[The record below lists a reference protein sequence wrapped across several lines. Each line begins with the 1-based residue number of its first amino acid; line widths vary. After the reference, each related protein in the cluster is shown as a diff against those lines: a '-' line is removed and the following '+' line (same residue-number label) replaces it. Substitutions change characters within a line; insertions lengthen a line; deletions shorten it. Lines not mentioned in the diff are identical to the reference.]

1 MASVVGDRLRLV
13 VKVLGGLVVDEVG
26 QATRLR
32 RRAKQDGWPPAEAGD
47 ASAGAPAEPGGPPT
61 GAAGAE
67 QRRARAVRQ
76 ALESLGPFYVKLGQI
91 LSTRP
96 DMVPQSIRDELQ
108 NLHDQVDI
116 QPFSVFEPVL
126 ARDLGPDWKLRF
138 DDIDTVAPL
147 GAASLAQVYRVT
159 LPGGRPAVVKI
170 QRPGIR
176 EGVLADMAL
185 MRRASRIVA
194 RVAPRFNE
202 VIDIEA
208 MLGSVFDAMEP
219 ELDFTG
225 EAHNMDEAREH
236 IRPFRSLE
244 VPRVLHASPRVLV
257 QSLAAGTSVRH
268 IDRAHFTDAERIE
281 IGKDLLRFMYHGYF
295 VHRFFHADPHAG
307 NVFAAPGAPATV
319 IDWGMVGRLDR
330 RTSLQLLPLFMTLAQ
345 NDGAGLAQHWAEMG
359 RMTPWSNM
367 PAFTADM
374 AAFVPKV
381 SHLSLEDLNFGV
393 SLTTVLAK
401 ATKRGIGSPPAVSL
415 LGKSFANL
423 DGSVRCLAPEITLP
437 EVFQGEV
444 PKILFALGREF
455 LGRNQFA
462 RNTMEVMLAAVTS
475 PEQVRGVLA
484 DIANRQFALNIHEP
498 RTPAAMGGQRATR
511 PSGGLLAL
519 GALAVLLGRRR
530 SR

>member
-13 VKVLGGLVVDEVG
+13 VKVLGSLVADEVG

-32 RRAKQDGWPPAEAGD
+32 RHAKRGTWAPAEA
-47 ASAGAPAEPGGPPT
+47 AEVS
-61 GAAGAE
+61 AGAE
-67 QRRARAVRQ
+67 QRRAKAVRH
-76 ALESLGPFYVKLGQI
+76 ALERLGPFYVKLGQI

-96 DMVPQSIRDELQ
+96 DMVPESIRDELQ
-108 NLHDQVDI
+108 NLHDQVDV

-126 ARDLGPDWKLRF
+126 AGDLGPDWKLRF

-194 RVAPRFNE
+194 RVAPKFNE

-225 EAHNMDEAREH
+225 EARAMDEAREN
-236 IRPFRSLE
+236 IRPFRTLE
-244 VPRVLHASPRVLV
+244 VPRVLHAGPRVLV
-257 QSLAAGTSVRH
+257 QSLAPGTSVRH
-268 IDRAHFTDAERIE
+268 VDRAHFTDDERIE

-295 VHRFFHADPHAG
+295 VHRVFHADPHAG
-307 NVFAAPGAPATV
+307 NVFAVPGGPATL

-345 NDGAGLAQHWAEMG
+345 NDGAGLAHHWAEMG
-359 RMTPWSNM
+359 RMTAWSNM
-367 PAFTADM
+367 PAFAADM

-381 SHLSLEDLNFGV
+381 SHLSLDDMNFGV

-455 LGRNQFA
+455 LGRHQFA
-462 RNTMEVMLAAVTS
+462 RNSMELLLSAVTG
-475 PEQVRGVLA
+475 PEQLRGVLG
-484 DIANRQFALNIHEP
+484 DVANRQFALNIHEP
-498 RTPAAMGGQRATR
+498 RTSAAMGGQRSTR
-511 PSGGLLAL
+511 PSGPLLAL
-519 GALAVLLGRRR
+519 GALAFLLGRRHPR
-530 SR
+530 

>member
-1 MASVVGDRLRLV
+1 MTTVVGDRLRLV
-13 VKVLGGLVVDEVG
+13 VKVLGSLVADEVG
-26 QATRLR
+26 RATRLR
-32 RRAKQDGWPPAEAGD
+32 RRTGRDTGHPAEDIA
-47 ASAGAPAEPGGPPT
+47 ASAGPGSGPTEGP
-61 GAAGAE
+61 E
-67 QRRARAVRQ
+67 QRRAKAVRH

-108 NLHDQVDI
+108 NLHDEVDV
-116 QPFSVFEPVL
+116 QPFSEFEPVL
-126 ARDLGPDWKLRF
+126 ARDLGADWKLRF
-138 DDIDTVAPL
+138 DDVETAAPL

-202 VIDIEA
+202 VIDVEA

-225 EAHNMDEAREH
+225 EARNMDEAREH
-236 IRPFRSLE
+236 VRPFRSLE

-257 QSLAAGTSVRH
+257 QSLADGKSVRH
-268 IDRAHFTDAERIE
+268 VDRAHFADEERVE

-307 NVFAAPGAPATV
+307 NVFAAPGGPATL

-359 RMTPWSNM
+359 RMTPWANM
-367 PAFTADM
+367 PAFAADM

-381 SHLSLEDLNFGV
+381 SHLALEDMNFGV

-462 RNTMEVMLAAVTS
+462 RNSMELLLAAVTS
-475 PEQVRGVLA
+475 PDQVRGVLS
-484 DIANRQFALNIHEP
+484 DVANRQFALNIHEP
-498 RTPAAMGGQRATR
+498 RTPAAMGGQRPTR
-511 PSGGLLAL
+511 PSRGMLAL
-519 GALAVLLGRRR
+519 GAAAFLLGRRR
-530 SR
+530 SG

>member
-1 MASVVGDRLRLV
+1 MPSVVGDRLRLV
-13 VKVLGGLVVDEVG
+13 VRVLGSLVADEVG
-26 QATRLR
+26 QATRLGR
-32 RRAKQDGWPPAEAGD
+32 RRKRDSWPPAE
-47 ASAGAPAEPGGPPT
+47 SAEPPS
-61 GAAGAE
+61 GAADSAGAE
-67 QRRARAVRQ
+67 QRRAKAVRH

-96 DMVPQSIRDELQ
+96 DMVPESIRDELQ
-108 NLHDQVDI
+108 NLHDQVDV
-116 QPFSVFEPVL
+116 QPFAEFEPVL

-138 DDIDTVAPL
+138 DDIDTVTPL

-159 LPGGRPAVVKI
+159 LPGGRSAVVKI

-185 MRRASRIVA
+185 MRRAARIVA

-225 EAHNMDEAREH
+225 EARNMDEARNN
-236 IRPFRSLE
+236 IRAFRSLE
-244 VPRVLHASPRVLV
+244 VPRVLYASPRVLV
-257 QSLAAGTSVRH
+257 QSMADGASVRH
-268 IDRAHFTDAERIE
+268 IDRRHFSDDERVE
-281 IGKDLLRFMYHGYF
+281 IGRDLLRFMYHGYF

-307 NVFAAPGAPATV
+307 NVFAAPGGPATL

-359 RMTPWSNM
+359 RMTPWANM
-367 PAFTADM
+367 PAFAADM

-381 SHLSLEDLNFGV
+381 SHLSLEDMNFGV

-444 PKILFALGREF
+444 PRILLALGREF
-455 LGRNQFA
+455 LGRHQLA
-462 RNTMEVMLAAVTS
+462 RNSMELLLAAVTS
-475 PEQVRGVLA
+475 PEQVRGVLT
-484 DIANRQFALNIHEP
+484 DIANRQFALSIHEP
-498 RTPAAMGGQRATR
+498 RTPPSLGGQRPTR
-511 PSGGLLAL
+511 PSRGLLAL
-519 GALAVLLGRRR
+519 GAAAFLLGRRR
-530 SR
+530 SG

>member
-1 MASVVGDRLRLV
+1 MTSVVGDRLRLV
-13 VKVLGGLVVDEVG
+13 VRVLGSLVADEVG

-32 RRAKQDGWPPAEAGD
+32 RRTKRDMRSPAEGLD
-47 ASAGAPAEPGGPPT
+47 GSAGSAAEAT
-61 GAAGAE
+61 AGAE
-67 QRRARAVRQ
+67 QRRAKAVRH
-76 ALESLGPFYVKLGQI
+76 ALESLGPFYVKLGQV

-108 NLHDQVDI
+108 NLHDEVDV
-116 QPFSVFEPVL
+116 QPFSEFEPVL
-126 ARDLGPDWKLRF
+126 ARDLGPNWKLRF
-138 DDIDTVAPL
+138 DDIQTVAPL

-159 LPGGRPAVVKI
+159 LPGGRAAVVKI

-185 MRRASRIVA
+185 MRRASKIVA

-225 EAHNMDEAREH
+225 EARNMDEARDH
-236 IRPFRSLE
+236 VRPFRSLE

-257 QSLAAGTSVRH
+257 QSLADGKSVRH
-268 IDRAHFTDAERIE
+268 VDPAHFTDDERVE

-307 NVFAAPGAPATV
+307 NVFAAPGGPATL

-330 RTSLQLLPLFMTLAQ
+330 RTSLQLLPLFMAMAQ

-359 RMTPWSNM
+359 RLTPWANM
-367 PAFTADM
+367 PAFAADM
-374 AAFVPKV
+374 AAFVPTV
-381 SHLSLEDLNFGV
+381 SHLSLEDMNFGV
-393 SLTTVLAK
+393 ALTTVLAK

-437 EVFQGEV
+437 EVFQAEV
-444 PKILFALGREF
+444 PKILFALGRDF

-462 RNTMEVMLAAVTS
+462 RNSMELLLAAVTS
-475 PEQVRGVLA
+475 PEQVRGVLS
-484 DIANRQFALNIHEP
+484 DVANRQFALNIHEP
-498 RTPAAMGGQRATR
+498 RTPAAMGGQRPTR
-511 PSGGLLAL
+511 PSGSLLAL
-519 GALAVLLGRRR
+519 GAAAFLLGRRR
-530 SR
+530 SG

>member
-1 MASVVGDRLRLV
+1 MPSAVGDRLRLV
-13 VKVLGGLVVDEVG
+13 VKVLGSLVADEVG
-26 QATRLR
+26 QATGLR
-32 RRAKQDGWPPAEAGD
+32 RRRRDAWPTAASAEASREAPEDAVAGD
-47 ASAGAPAEPGGPPT
+47 
-61 GAAGAE
+61 
-67 QRRARAVRQ
+67 QRRAKAVRQ

-96 DMVPQSIRDELQ
+96 DMVPESVREELQ
-108 NLHDQVDI
+108 NLHDRVDV
-116 QPFSVFEPVL
+116 QPFSAFEPVL
-126 ARDLGPDWKLRF
+126 AQDLGPDWKRRF
-138 DDIDTVAPL
+138 DDIDTVEPL
-147 GAASLAQVYRVT
+147 GAASLAQVYRVV

-185 MRRASRIVA
+185 MRKAARIVA

-225 EAHNMDEAREH
+225 EARNMDEAREH
-236 IRPFRSLE
+236 VRPFRTLA
-244 VPRVLHASPRVLV
+244 VPQVLHAGPHVLV
-257 QSLAAGTSVRH
+257 QSLAPGTSVRH
-268 IDRAHFTDAERIE
+268 LDRRHFTDDERIE
-281 IGKDLLRFMYHGYF
+281 LGKDLLRFMYHGYF

-307 NVFAAPGAPATV
+307 NVFAAPGAPATL

-359 RMTPWSNM
+359 RVTSWANM
-367 PAFTADM
+367 PAFVSDM
-374 AAFVPKV
+374 SAFVPKV
-381 SHLSLEDLNFGV
+381 SHLSLEDMNFGMA
-393 SLTTVLAK
+393 LTTVLAK
-401 ATKRGIGSPPAVSL
+401 ATRRGIGSPPAVSL

-423 DGSVRCLAPEITLP
+423 DGSVRHLAPEITLP

-444 PKILFALGREF
+444 PRILLALGREF
-455 LGRNQFA
+455 LGRHQVA
-462 RNTMEVMLAAVTS
+462 RNSMELLLTAVTS
-475 PEQVRGVLA
+475 PDQMRGVLA
-484 DIANRQFALNIHEP
+484 DVANRQFALHVHEP
-498 RTPAAMGGQRATR
+498 RTSAARGGQRPVR
-511 PSGGLLAL
+511 PSGSLLAL
-519 GALAVLLGRRR
+519 GALAYLLGRSR

>member
-1 MASVVGDRLRLV
+1 MPSAVGDRLRLV
-13 VKVLGGLVVDEVG
+13 VKVLGSLVADEVG
-26 QATRLR
+26 QAIRLR
-32 RRAKQDGWPPAEAGD
+32 RRKRDTPLPA
-47 ASAGAPAEPGGPPT
+47 ASDRAPDGAPEDV
-61 GAAGAE
+61 AGSE
-67 QRRARAVRQ
+67 LRRAKAVRR
-76 ALESLGPFYVKLGQI
+76 ALESLGPFYVKLGQM

-96 DMVPQSIRDELQ
+96 DMVPRSIRDELQ

-126 ARDLGPDWKLRF
+126 AQDLGEDWKLRF
-138 DDIDTVAPL
+138 DDVETVKPL

-185 MRRASRIVA
+185 MRKAARIVA

-225 EAHNMDEAREH
+225 EARNMDEAREH
-236 IRPFRSLE
+236 VRAFRSLE
-244 VPRVLHASPRVLV
+244 VPRVLHAGPRVLV
-257 QSLAAGTSVRH
+257 QSLAAGTPLHHV
-268 IDRAHFTDAERIE
+268 DRAHFTDSERVE
-281 IGKDLLRFMYHGYF
+281 LGKDLLRFMYHGYF

-307 NVFAAPGAPATV
+307 NIFAAPGVPATV

-330 RTSLQLLPLFMTLAQ
+330 RTSLQLLPLFMTIAQ

-359 RMTPWSNM
+359 RVTPWANM
-367 PAFTADM
+367 PAFISDM
-374 AAFVPKV
+374 SAFVPKV
-381 SHLSLEDLNFGV
+381 SHLSLEDMNFGV
-393 SLTTVLAK
+393 ALTTVLAK
-401 ATKRGIGSPPAVSL
+401 ASRRGIGSPPAVSL

-423 DGSVRCLAPEITLP
+423 DGSIRHLAPEITLP

-444 PKILFALGREF
+444 PRIMLALGKEF
-455 LGRNQFA
+455 LGRHQFA
-462 RNTMEVMLAAVTS
+462 RNSMELLLTAVTS
-475 PEQVRGVLA
+475 PEQVRGVLS
-484 DIANRQFALNIHEP
+484 DVANRQFALNVHEP
-498 RTPAAMGGQRATR
+498 RTPASMGGQRPTR

-519 GALAVLLGRRR
+519 GAMAYLIGRNHGR
-530 SR
+530 

>member
-13 VKVLGGLVVDEVG
+13 VKVLGSLVADEVG

-32 RRAKQDGWPPAEAGD
+32 RNAKRDGASPAEAD
-47 ASAGAPAEPGGPPT
+47 EAP
-61 GAAGAE
+61 AGAE
-67 QRRARAVRQ
+67 QRRAKAVRH

-96 DMVPQSIRDELQ
+96 DMVPESIRDELQ
-108 NLHDQVDI
+108 NLHDQVDV

-126 ARDLGPDWKLRF
+126 AGDLGPDWKLRF
-138 DDIDTVAPL
+138 DDVETVRPL
-147 GAASLAQVYRVT
+147 GAASLAQVYKVT
-159 LPGGRPAVVKI
+159 LPGGRPAVVKV

-185 MRRASRIVA
+185 MRRAARIVA

-208 MLGSVFDAMEP
+208 MLGAVFDAMEP
-219 ELDFTG
+219 ELNFTG
-225 EAHNMDEAREH
+225 EARNMDEARDH
-236 IRPFRSLE
+236 VRAFRTLE
-244 VPRVLHASPRVLV
+244 VPKVLHASPRVLV
-257 QSLAAGTSVRH
+257 QSLAQGDSVRH
-268 IDRAHFTDAERIE
+268 VDRAHFTDDERIE
-281 IGKDLLRFMYHGYF
+281 IGRDLLRFMYHGYF

-307 NVFAAPGAPATV
+307 NVIAQPGGPATL

-345 NDGAGLAQHWAEMG
+345 NDGAGLAHHWAGLG
-359 RMTPWSNM
+359 RITPWSNM
-367 PAFTADM
+367 PAFAADM

-381 SHLSLEDLNFGV
+381 SHLSLDEMNFGV
-393 SLTTVLAK
+393 SLTTVLGK

-444 PKILFALGREF
+444 PKILFSLGKEF
-455 LGRNQFA
+455 LGKTQFA
-462 RNTMEVMLAAVTS
+462 RNSMELLVTAVNS
-475 PEQVRGVLA
+475 PEQLRGTLA
-484 DIANRQFALNIHEP
+484 DIANRQFAINVHEP
-498 RTPAAMGGQRATR
+498 RTPSAMGGHRPTR
-511 PSGGLLAL
+511 PSGSLLAL
-519 GALAVLLGRRR
+519 GALALLIGRRR
-530 SR
+530 SG

>member
-1 MASVVGDRLRLV
+1 MTTVVGERLRLV
-13 VKVLGGLVVDEVG
+13 VKVLGSLVADEVG
-26 QATRLR
+26 RATRLR
-32 RRAKQDGWPPAEAGD
+32 RRTGRDTGHPAEDIA
-47 ASAGAPAEPGGPPT
+47 ASAGPGSGPTEGP
-61 GAAGAE
+61 E
-67 QRRARAVRQ
+67 QRRAKAVRH

-108 NLHDQVDI
+108 NLHDEVDV
-116 QPFSVFEPVL
+116 QPFSEFEPVL
-126 ARDLGPDWKLRF
+126 ARDLGADWKLRF
-138 DDIDTVAPL
+138 DDIETAAPL

-202 VIDIEA
+202 VIDVEA

-225 EAHNMDEAREH
+225 EARNMDEAREH
-236 IRPFRSLE
+236 VRPFRSLE

-257 QSLAAGTSVRH
+257 QSLADGKSVRH
-268 IDRAHFTDAERIE
+268 VDRAHFADEERVE

-307 NVFAAPGAPATV
+307 NVFAAPGGPATL

-359 RMTPWSNM
+359 RMTPWANM
-367 PAFTADM
+367 PAFAADM

-381 SHLSLEDLNFGV
+381 SHLALEDMNFGV

-437 EVFQGEV
+437 EVFQE
-444 PKILFALGREF
+444 RC
-455 LGRNQFA
+455 
-462 RNTMEVMLAAVTS
+462 
-475 PEQVRGVLA
+475 
-484 DIANRQFALNIHEP
+484 
-498 RTPAAMGGQRATR
+498 
-511 PSGGLLAL
+511 
-519 GALAVLLGRRR
+519 RR
-530 SR
+530 SCSPWAGSSSAATSSPATPWNCSWPRSPVPIRYGASCPTWPTASSR

>member
-1 MASVVGDRLRLV
+1 MTSVVGDRLRLV
-13 VKVLGGLVVDEVG
+13 VKVLGSLVADEVG

-32 RRAKQDGWPPAEAGD
+32 RRGRRDARPPAEASD
-47 ASAGAPAEPGGPPT
+47 ASAGSGADP
-61 GAAGAE
+61 AAGSE
-67 QRRARAVRQ
+67 LRRAKAVRH

-96 DMVPQSIRDELQ
+96 DMVPQSIREELQ

-126 ARDLGPDWKLRF
+126 AADLGPDWKLRF
-138 DDIDTVAPL
+138 DDVETVAPL

-185 MRRASRIVA
+185 MRRASKIVA

-219 ELDFTG
+219 ELDFNG
-225 EAHNMDEAREH
+225 EARNMDEAREH
-236 IRPFRSLE
+236 VRPFRSLE
-244 VPRVLHASPRVLV
+244 VPRVLYAGPRVLV
-257 QSLAAGTSVRH
+257 QSLADGKSVRH
-268 IDRAHFTDAERIE
+268 IDRAHFADDERVE

-307 NVFAAPGAPATV
+307 NVFAAPGGPATL

-345 NDGAGLAQHWAEMG
+345 NDGAGLARHWAEMG
-359 RMTPWSNM
+359 RITPWANM
-367 PAFTADM
+367 PAFAADM

-381 SHLSLEDLNFGV
+381 SHLALEDMNFGV

-444 PKILFALGREF
+444 PKILLALGREF

-462 RNTMEVMLAAVTS
+462 RNSMELLLTAVTS
-475 PEQVRGVLA
+475 PDQARGVLS
-484 DIANRQFALNIHEP
+484 DIANRQFALNVHEP
-498 RTPAAMGGQRATR
+498 RTPSAMGGRQPTR

-519 GALAVLLGRRR
+519 AALAVLLGRRR
-530 SR
+530 SP

>member
-1 MASVVGDRLRLV
+1 MVSVVGDRLRLV
-13 VKVLGGLVVDEVG
+13 VKVLGSLVADEVG
-26 QATRLR
+26 RATRLR
-32 RRAKQDGWPPAEAGD
+32 RHTRRSEWAPGEAAEA
-47 ASAGAPAEPGGPPT
+47 S
-61 GAAGAE
+61 AGAE
-67 QRRARAVRQ
+67 QRRAKAVRH

-96 DMVPQSIRDELQ
+96 DMVPQSLRDELQ
-108 NLHDQVDI
+108 NLHDQVDV

-126 ARDLGPDWKLRF
+126 AGDLGPDWKLRF
-138 DDIDTVAPL
+138 DDVDTVAPL
-147 GAASLAQVYRVT
+147 GAASLAQVYKVT

-185 MRRASRIVA
+185 MRRAARIVA

-225 EAHNMDEAREH
+225 EARAMDEAREN
-236 IRPFRSLE
+236 IRPFRTLE
-244 VPRVLHASPRVLV
+244 VPRVLYAGPRVLV
-257 QSLAAGTSVRH
+257 QSLAPGTSVRH
-268 IDRAHFTDAERIE
+268 IDRAHFTDDERIE

-307 NVFAAPGAPATV
+307 NVFAVPGGPATL

-330 RTSLQLLPLFMTLAQ
+330 RTSLQLLPLFMALAQ
-345 NDGAGLAQHWAEMG
+345 NDGAGLAHHWAEMG
-359 RMTPWSNM
+359 RMTAWSNM
-367 PAFTADM
+367 PAFIADM

-381 SHLSLEDLNFGV
+381 SHLSLEDMNFGV

-444 PKILFALGREF
+444 PKILLALGREF
-455 LGRNQFA
+455 LGRHQFA
-462 RNTMEVMLAAVTS
+462 RNSMELLLAAVTS
-475 PEQVRGVLA
+475 PEQLRGVLG
-484 DIANRQFALNIHEP
+484 DMANRQFALNVHEP
-498 RTPAAMGGQRATR
+498 RTSAAMGGQRPTH

-519 GALAVLLGRRR
+519 GALAFLLGRRG
-530 SR
+530 SP

>member
-13 VKVLGGLVVDEVG
+13 VKVLGNLVADEVG
-26 QATRLR
+26 QATRR
-32 RRAKQDGWPPAEAGD
+32 RRRSKRDERSPAEADAASAGSEERRAK
-47 ASAGAPAEPGGPPT
+47 
-61 GAAGAE
+61 
-67 QRRARAVRQ
+67 AVRH

-96 DMVPQSIRDELQ
+96 DMVPESIRDELQ
-108 NLHDQVDI
+108 NLHDQVDV

-126 ARDLGPDWKLRF
+126 AQDLGPDWKLRF
-138 DDIDTVAPL
+138 DDIDTTTPL

-185 MRRASRIVA
+185 MRRASKIVA

-202 VIDIEA
+202 VIDTEA

-225 EAHNMDEAREH
+225 EARNMDEARQY
-236 IRPFRSLE
+236 IRRFRTLD
-244 VPRVLHASPRVLV
+244 VPRVMHAGPRVLV
-257 QSLAAGTSVRH
+257 QSLAPGSSVRH
-268 IDRAHFTDAERIE
+268 IDRAHFSDDERIE

-295 VHRFFHADPHAG
+295 VHRMFHADPHAG
-307 NVFAAPGAPATV
+307 NVFAVPGGPATV

-345 NDGAGLAQHWAEMG
+345 NDGVGLAHHWAEMG
-359 RMTPWSNM
+359 RMTAWSNM

-381 SHLSLEDLNFGV
+381 SHLSLDDLNFGV

-437 EVFQGEV
+437 EVFKGEV
-444 PKILFALGREF
+444 PKILLALGREF
-455 LGRNQFA
+455 LGGSQFA
-462 RNTMEVMLAAVTS
+462 RNSMEMLLAAVTS

-484 DIANRQFALNIHEP
+484 DIANRQFAFNVHEP
-498 RTPAAMGGQRATR
+498 RTTAAMGGQRTTR
-511 PSGGLLAL
+511 ASGGLLAL
-519 GALAVLLGRRR
+519 GALALLLGHRRAR
-530 SR
+530 

>member
-13 VKVLGGLVVDEVG
+13 VKVLGSLVADEVG

-32 RRAKQDGWPPAEAGD
+32 RQTKRGAWAPAEAAD
-47 ASAGAPAEPGGPPT
+47 VS
-61 GAAGAE
+61 AGAE
-67 QRRARAVRQ
+67 QRRAKAVRH

-108 NLHDQVDI
+108 NLHDQVDV

-126 ARDLGPDWKLRF
+126 AGDLGPDWKLRF
-138 DDIDTVAPL
+138 DDVDTVAPL

-185 MRRASRIVA
+185 MRRASRLVA

-225 EAHNMDEAREH
+225 EARAMDEAREN
-236 IRPFRSLE
+236 IRPFRTLE
-244 VPRVLHASPRVLV
+244 VPRVLHAGPRVLV
-257 QSLAAGTSVRH
+257 QSLAPGTSVRH
-268 IDRAHFTDAERIE
+268 IDRAHFTDDERIE

-295 VHRFFHADPHAG
+295 VHRVFHADPHAG
-307 NVFAAPGAPATV
+307 NVFAVPGGPATL

-345 NDGAGLAQHWAEMG
+345 NDGSGLAHHWAEMG
-359 RMTPWSNM
+359 RMTAWSNM
-367 PAFTADM
+367 PAFAADM

-381 SHLSLEDLNFGV
+381 SHLSLDEMNFGV

-444 PKILFALGREF
+444 PKILLALGREF
-455 LGRNQFA
+455 LGRHQIA
-462 RNTMEVMLAAVTS
+462 RNSMELLLAAVTG
-475 PEQVRGVLA
+475 PEQLRGVLG
-484 DIANRQFALNIHEP
+484 DVANRQFALNIHEP
-498 RTPAAMGGQRATR
+498 RTSAAMGGQRPTR
-511 PSGGLLAL
+511 PSGPLLAL
-519 GALAVLLGRRR
+519 GALAFLLGRRR
-530 SR
+530 PR

>member
-1 MASVVGDRLRLV
+1 MPSAVGDRLRLV
-13 VKVLGGLVVDEVG
+13 VKVLGSLVADEVG
-26 QATRLR
+26 QATRSRRRKRDLGPPDAADAAGAER
-32 RRAKQDGWPPAEAGD
+32 RRAK
-47 ASAGAPAEPGGPPT
+47 
-61 GAAGAE
+61 
-67 QRRARAVRQ
+67 AVRQ

-96 DMVPQSIRDELQ
+96 DMVPESIREELQ
-108 NLHDQVDI
+108 NLHDQVDV
-116 QPFSVFEPVL
+116 QPFSEFEPMLVQ
-126 ARDLGPDWKLRF
+126 DLGPDWKLRF
-138 DDIDTVAPL
+138 DDIETVKPL
-147 GAASLAQVYRVT
+147 GAASLAQVYRVV

-185 MRRASRIVA
+185 MRRAARIVA

-225 EAHNMDEAREH
+225 EARNMDEAREQ
-236 IRPFRSLE
+236 IRNFRTLE

-268 IDRAHFTDAERIE
+268 IDQAHFTDSERVE

-307 NVFAAPGAPATV
+307 NVFAAPGGPATL

-359 RMTPWSNM
+359 RMTPWANM
-367 PAFTADM
+367 SAFTADM

-381 SHLSLEDLNFGV
+381 SRLSLEDLNFGV
-393 SLTTVLAK
+393 ALTTVLAK

-423 DGSVRCLAPEITLP
+423 EGSVRHLAPEITLS
-437 EVFQGEV
+437 EVFEGEV
-444 PKILFALGREF
+444 PRILLALGREF

-462 RNTMEVMLAAVTS
+462 RNSMELLLATVTS
-475 PEQVRGVLA
+475 PEQVRTILGDA
-484 DIANRQFALNIHEP
+484 ANRQFALHVHEP
-498 RTPAAMGGQRATR
+498 RTPAALGGQRPTR

-519 GALAVLLGRRR
+519 GALAFLLGRRR
-530 SR
+530 R

>member
-1 MASVVGDRLRLV
+1 MPSAVGDRLRLV
-13 VKVLGGLVVDEVG
+13 VKVLGSLVADEVG
-26 QATRLR
+26 QATRVRRRRREAGPPDAYPPDAEGAER
-32 RRAKQDGWPPAEAGD
+32 RRAK
-47 ASAGAPAEPGGPPT
+47 
-61 GAAGAE
+61 
-67 QRRARAVRQ
+67 AVRQ

-96 DMVPQSIRDELQ
+96 DMVPDSIRDELQ
-108 NLHDQVDI
+108 NLHDQVDV
-116 QPFSVFEPVL
+116 QPFSAFEPVL
-126 ARDLGPDWKLRF
+126 AQDLGPDWKLRF
-138 DDIDTVAPL
+138 DDMETVRPL
-147 GAASLAQVYRVT
+147 GAASLAQVYRVV
-159 LPGGRPAVVKI
+159 LPGDRPAVVKI

-185 MRRASRIVA
+185 MRRAARIVA

-202 VIDIEA
+202 VIDVEA

-225 EAHNMDEAREH
+225 EARNMDEARRH
-236 IRPFRSLE
+236 VRAFRNLA

-268 IDRAHFTDAERIE
+268 IDPDHFTDSERID

-307 NVFAAPGAPATV
+307 NVFVAPGGPATL

-359 RMTPWSNM
+359 RMTPWANM

-381 SHLSLEDLNFGV
+381 SRLSLEELNFGMA
-393 SLTTVLAK
+393 LTTVLAK

-423 DGSVRCLAPEITLP
+423 DGSVRHLAPEITLS
-437 EVFQGEV
+437 EVFEGEV
-444 PKILFALGREF
+444 PRILLALGREF

-462 RNTMEVMLAAVTS
+462 RNSMELLLTAVTS
-475 PEQVRGVLA
+475 PEQARTILGDVS
-484 DIANRQFALNIHEP
+484 NRQFALHVHEP
-498 RTPAAMGGQRATR
+498 RTPPSMGGQRPTR
-511 PSGGLLAL
+511 PSRSLLAL
-519 GALAVLLGRRR
+519 GAAALLIARRR
-530 SR
+530 TR

>member
-1 MASVVGDRLRLV
+1 MPSAVGDRLRLV
-13 VKVLGGLVVDEVG
+13 VKVLGSLVADEVG
-26 QATRLR
+26 QATRAR
-32 RRAKQDGWPPAEAGD
+32 RRKRDTGPPVVSADPLEGT
-47 ASAGAPAEPGGPPT
+47 SAGVT
-61 GAAGAE
+61 GAE
-67 QRRARAVRQ
+67 QRRARAVRH

-96 DMVPQSIRDELQ
+96 DMVPESIRDELQ
-108 NLHDQVDI
+108 NLHDQVDV
-116 QPFSVFEPVL
+116 QPFSEFEPVL

-138 DDIDTVAPL
+138 DDIETVKPL
-147 GAASLAQVYRVT
+147 GAASLAQVYRVI

-185 MRRASRIVA
+185 MRRAARIVA
-194 RVAPRFNE
+194 KVAPRFNE

-208 MLGSVFDAMEP
+208 MLGCVFDAMEP
-219 ELDFTG
+219 ELDFNG
-225 EAHNMDEAREH
+225 EARNMDEAREH
-236 IRPFRSLE
+236 MKSFRTLE
-244 VPRVLHASPRVLV
+244 VPRVLHSSPRVLV

-268 IDRAHFTDAERIE
+268 IDRAHFTDSERIE
-281 IGKDLLRFMYHGYF
+281 LGKDLLRFMYHGYF

-307 NVFAAPGAPATV
+307 NVFAAPGVPATV

-359 RMTPWSNM
+359 RVTSWSNM
-367 PAFTADM
+367 AAFTSDM

-381 SHLSLEDLNFGV
+381 SHLSLAELNFGV

-401 ATKRGIGSPPAVSL
+401 ATKRGIGSPPAISL

-423 DGSVRCLAPEITLP
+423 DGSVRHLAPEITLP
-437 EVFQGEV
+437 EVFEGEV
-444 PKILFALGREF
+444 PRILLALGKEF

-462 RNTMEVMLAAVTS
+462 RNSMEVLLAAVTS
-475 PEQVRGVLA
+475 PEQLRSVLG
-484 DIANRQFALNIHEP
+484 DVANRQFALHVHEP
-498 RTPAAMGGQRATR
+498 RTPAAMGGQRPTR

-519 GALAVLLGRRR
+519 GALAFLLGR
-530 SR
+530 SRGR

>member
-13 VKVLGGLVVDEVG
+13 VKVLGNLVADEVG
-26 QATRLR
+26 QATRR
-32 RRAKQDGWPPAEAGD
+32 RRRSKRDEHSPAEADTASAGSEERRAK
-47 ASAGAPAEPGGPPT
+47 
-61 GAAGAE
+61 
-67 QRRARAVRQ
+67 AVRH

-96 DMVPQSIRDELQ
+96 DMVPESIRDELQ
-108 NLHDQVDI
+108 NLHDQVDV

-138 DDIDTVAPL
+138 DDIDTTKPL
-147 GAASLAQVYRVT
+147 GAASLAQVYRVA

-185 MRRASRIVA
+185 MRRASKIVA

-202 VIDIEA
+202 VIDTEA

-225 EAHNMDEAREH
+225 EARNMDEARQH
-236 IRPFRSLE
+236 IRRFRTLD
-244 VPRVLHASPRVLV
+244 VPRVMHASPRVLV
-257 QSLAAGTSVRH
+257 QSLAPGSSVRH
-268 IDRAHFTDAERIE
+268 IDRAHFSDDERIE

-295 VHRFFHADPHAG
+295 VHRMFHADPHAG
-307 NVFAAPGAPATV
+307 NVFAVPGGPATV

-345 NDGAGLAQHWAEMG
+345 NDGVGLAHHWAEMG
-359 RMTPWSNM
+359 RLTPWANM

-381 SHLSLEDLNFGV
+381 SHLSLDDLNFGV

-423 DGSVRCLAPEITLP
+423 DGSVRCLAPEIALP
-437 EVFQGEV
+437 EVFKGEV
-444 PKILFALGREF
+444 PKILLSLGREF
-455 LGRNQFA
+455 LGGSQFA
-462 RNTMEVMLAAVTS
+462 RNSMEMLLAAVTS
-475 PEQVRGVLA
+475 PEQARGVLA

-498 RTPAAMGGQRATR
+498 RTPAAMGGQRSTR

-519 GALAVLLGRRR
+519 GALALLISHRR

>member
-13 VKVLGGLVVDEVG
+13 VRVLGSLVADEVG

-32 RRAKQDGWPPAEAGD
+32 RRSRQGAGSPAEA
-47 ASAGAPAEPGGPPT
+47 AEAT
-61 GAAGAE
+61 AGAE
-67 QRRARAVRQ
+67 RRRAKAVRH

-96 DMVPQSIRDELQ
+96 DMVPQSIRDELE
-108 NLHDQVDI
+108 NLHDQVDV

-126 ARDLGPDWKLRF
+126 ERDLGPDWKLRF
-138 DDIDTVAPL
+138 DDVETSAPL
-147 GAASLAQVYRVT
+147 GAASLAQVYRVV

-185 MRRASRIVA
+185 MRRAARVVA
-194 RVAPRFNE
+194 RAAPRFNE
-202 VIDIEA
+202 VIDVEA

-219 ELDFTG
+219 ELDFNG
-225 EAHNMDEAREH
+225 EARNMDEAREH
-236 IRPFRSLE
+236 VRPFRSLE
-244 VPRVLHASPRVLV
+244 VPRVLHAGPRVLV
-257 QSLAAGTSVRH
+257 QSLAEGKSVRH
-268 IDRAHFTDAERIE
+268 VDRAHFTDDERLE
-281 IGKDLLRFMYHGYF
+281 IGKDLVRFMYHGYF
-295 VHRFFHADPHAG
+295 VHRVFHADPHAG
-307 NVFAAPGAPATV
+307 NVFAVPGGPATL

-345 NDGAGLAQHWAEMG
+345 NDGAGLAHHWAEMG
-359 RMTPWSNM
+359 RMTSWSNM
-367 PAFTADM
+367 PAFVADM

-415 LGKSFANL
+415 LGKSFANV
-423 DGSVRCLAPEITLP
+423 DGSVRHLAPEITLP

-444 PKILFALGREF
+444 PKILFSLGREF
-455 LGRNQFA
+455 LGGGQFA
-462 RNTMEVMLAAVTS
+462 RTSMELLLAAVSS
-475 PEQVRGVLA
+475 PEQVRGVLT
-484 DIANRQFALNIHEP
+484 DVANRQFALHVHQP
-498 RTPAAMGGQRATR
+498 HTSPALGGQRPTR

-519 GALAVLLGRRR
+519 GALALLVARRR
-530 SR
+530 GR

>member
-13 VKVLGGLVVDEVG
+13 VKVLGSLVVDEVE
-26 QATRLR
+26 QTARLR
-32 RRAKQDGWPPAEAGD
+32 RRSKRDEPPPAEAAQ
-47 ASAGAPAEPGGPPT
+47 AS
-61 GAAGAE
+61 AGAE
-67 QRRARAVRQ
+67 QRRARAVRR

-91 LSTRP
+91 LSSRP
-96 DMVPQSIRDELQ
+96 DMVPQTIRDELQ
-108 NLHDQVDI
+108 NLHDQVDV

-126 ARDLGPDWKLRF
+126 AGDLGPDWKLRF
-138 DDIDTVAPL
+138 DDIDTTAPL

-225 EAHNMDEAREH
+225 EARNMDEAREN
-236 IRPFRSLE
+236 IRPFRTLQ
-244 VPRVLHASPRVLV
+244 VPRVLHASGRVLV
-257 QSLAAGTSVRH
+257 QSLAPGTSVRH
-268 IDRAHFTDAERIE
+268 IDRGHFTDDERIE
-281 IGKDLLRFMYHGYF
+281 IGKDLLRFMYRGYF
-295 VHRFFHADPHAG
+295 VHRVFHADPHAG
-307 NVFAAPGAPATV
+307 NVFAAPGGPATL

-345 NDGAGLAQHWAEMG
+345 NDGAGLAHHWAGMG
-359 RMTPWSNM
+359 RMTAWSDM
-367 PAFTADM
+367 PAFAADM

-401 ATKRGIGSPPAVSL
+401 ATKRGIGSPPSVSL

-423 DGSVRCLAPEITLP
+423 DGSVRYLAPEITLP

-444 PKILFALGREF
+444 PKILFELGREF
-455 LGRNQFA
+455 LGRHQFA
-462 RNTMEVMLAAVTS
+462 RNSMELLLTAVTS
-475 PEQVRGVLA
+475 PEQCRGVLA
-484 DIANRQFALNIHEP
+484 DIANRQFALNVHEP
-498 RTPAAMGGQRATR
+498 RTSAAAGGQRSMR

-519 GALAVLLGRRR
+519 AALALVVGRRR
-530 SR
+530 SG